1 MRLFRIYVDGAL
13 FYHPHLSKLAVT
25 KAEVKE
31 DAENIDSLTL
41 SAPYNHP
48 YLAAIRPMASAIVTA
63 LNNRAM
69 PFDACLAQL
78 AVLGEPTTLEEVEAW
93 EFMPRF
99 VHGVSGCRLK
109 SGTYRPASSP
119 FRSNA

>member
-48 YLAAIRPMASAIVTA
+48 YLDTIRPMASVIVCKKGIRRYSRAGPWMMAAISIT
-63 LNNRAM
+63 
-69 PFDACLAQL
+69 PITWTC
-78 AVLGEPTTLEEVEAW
+78 
-93 EFMPRF
+93 
-99 VHGVSGCRLK
+99 
-109 SGTYRPASSP
+109 
-119 FRSNA
+119 

>member
-48 YLAAIRPMASAIVTA
+48 YLAAIRHTASIIRENS
-63 LNNRAM
+63 LLIII
-69 PFDACLAQL
+69 PPPIKL
-78 AVLGEPTTLEEVEAW
+78 
-93 EFMPRF
+93 
-99 VHGVSGCRLK
+99 
-109 SGTYRPASSP
+109 
-119 FRSNA
+119 RS

>member
-48 YLAAIRPMASAIVTA
+48 YLAAIRPMASAIVCKKGNQTVFEPWMMA
-63 LNNRAM
+63 AISITPILGRANRR
-69 PFDACLAQL
+69 
-78 AVLGEPTTLEEVEAW
+78 W
-93 EFMPRF
+93 
-99 VHGVSGCRLK
+99 HI
-109 SGTYRPASSP
+109 
-119 FRSNA
+119 